1 MFLPAIEGLLPPGVL
16 RTFRAFQEFCYIV
29 RHDIITEKM
38 LNDLQDALTRFHAN
52 RTIFETSG
60 IRPDGFALPRQ
71 HSMVHYLSMIRC
83 FGAPNGLC
91 SSITESKHRVAG
103 KKPWRRSRR
112 YNALGQML
120 LINQRLDKLAA
131 ARIDF
136 KNRGMLDGTCLGD
149 ALENLGIYLFC
160 LLFINHFSDNL

>member
-1 MFLPAIEGLLPPGVL
+1 
-16 RTFRAFQEFCYIV
+16 
-29 RHDIITEKM
+29 
-38 LNDLQDALTRFHAN
+38 
-52 RTIFETSG
+52 
-60 IRPDGFALPRQ
+60 
-71 HSMVHYLSMIRC
+71 
-83 FGAPNGLC
+83 
-91 SSITESKHRVAG
+91 
-103 KKPWRRSRR
+103 
-112 YNALGQML
+112 ML